1 MTDNLCG
8 NELYYEAM
16 IGSICCDRKNA
27 IINFTSPP
35 SAVLCTN
42 WVRTSVWKKPDGGSC
57 SSKGEAV
64 QEIGGEAVQEIATQ
78 GGTDDRRSEQSEA
91 QELSVGSIASKSY
104 LRSDFLRASQVGC
117 EVNVTKDFWAS
128 WTVYDKSL
136 KFDIRLDNLP
146 FKDFWVGVGFTN
158 ISAEPGDRVDIVALT
173 RTNGSLTMKVFS
185 PKKAKTFAMN
195 NERAQYERPLFTS
208 RGNTS
213 TIRQSFSRLLAPN
226 EPFNSDLNDCSVW
239 MFYAEPT
246 SLEETVQQAV
256 TELLLCDVSAMCSN
270 TITKAQSGDT
280 AGNALTRQRR
290 QVNPSNADLPSM
302 YRPTVSINSPNFT
315 AVLRQNEQAINIYRD
330 EACDRPDPYW
340 CQSYVEEYMNWQFDF
355 NHASMQIACS
365 QLRDSLFYADNR
377 CCQSV
382 RARGC

>member
-1 MTDNLCG
+1 MLAQINVEWNCEDAVM
-8 NELYYEAM
+8 NEVEQVKDDSAHLG
-16 IGSICCDRKNA
+16 IF
-27 IINFTSPP
+27 INKELLFQN
-35 SAVLCTN
+35 C
-42 WVRTSVWKKPDGGSC
+42 C
-57 SSKGEAV
+57 SSLSESHLSAATVAV
-64 QEIGGEAVQEIATQ
+64 SNNETFE
-78 GGTDDRRSEQSEA
+78 
-91 QELSVGSIASKSY
+91 
-104 LRSDFLRASQVGC
+104 GC

-185 PKKAKTFAMN
+185 PK
-195 NERAQYERPLFTS
+195 
-208 RGNTS
+208 
-213 TIRQSFSRLLAPN
+213 
-226 EPFNSDLNDCSVW
+226 
-239 MFYAEPT
+239 FYAEPT

-315 AVLRQNEQAINIYRD
+315 AVFRRSKQCFRSSLSAMFAD